1 MRQAVLIVVLG
12 ILLGSCT
19 TQASIPS
26 QPLSAPPGTSKEIVT
41 KLQEGNRLYQSGN
54 WPEAKAV
61 YASIISSQPSLAEAH
76 YNLALAL
83 DRLGDGNGAR
93 QHYMEAANLA
103 PGNKVIWDAP
113 PFRRY
118 NSDATKGTSFLD
130 PNPR

>member
-1 MRQAVLIVVLG
+1 MKRAVMIFVLSV
-12 ILLGSCT
+12 LSGSCA

-41 KLQEGNRLYQSGN
+41 KLQEGNRLYQTGK

-61 YASIISSQPSLAEAH
+61 YASIITSQPSLAEAH

-83 DRLGDGNGAR
+83 DRLGDGDAAR
-93 QHYMEAANLA
+93 VHYMEAANLA

-113 PFRRY
+113 PLRRY
-118 NSDATKGTSFLD
+118 NSDPTKGNSFLD
-130 PNPR
+130 PSPR